1 MSDKKLLNET
11 TIRRF
16 WKLANLQ
23 PLAESDLTYLQE
35 EEEELEEAAGGKDKE
50 DKENVD
56 EIKTGGLKSSGI
68 KGVYDVSDRFK
79 SDDDEGNPRIKPV
92 KHRSHDGK
100 PVKEEAEELDE
111 SPGMKAKRDDK
122 ELKEAPGMKAKRDD
136 KKLDE
141 APPGKAYGR
150 DDDEMTEMDDPMDD
164 PMDEPGMEG
173 PEEDIDAE
181 VTVPESDVDA
191 LRKARDVIDQILSAA
206 DDGEPEMDMD
216 DDGDDDIGDEL
227 SDEEDD
233 DPMMEDEDLDEDMLE
248 EMISTITNRVSQRL
262 VKEALIRKLTK

>member
-16 WKLANLQ
+16 WKLANIAPLQ
-23 PLAESDLTYLQE
+23 ESTPSYLQE
-35 EEEELEEAAGGKDKE
+35 EEEELDEVHSKDDDKETMEEGEGHGGKKFDARTKKKDIPHAGQPQRDLGNPKKKMEEVKTDDDKE
-50 DKENVD
+50 KMEESEDLQEKAYARDDDDDKDKKMEESEDLQEKAYARDDDVD
-56 EIKTGGLKSSGI
+56 EMAK
-68 KGVYDVSDRFK
+68 
-79 SDDDEGNPRIKPV
+79 
-92 KHRSHDGK
+92 
-100 PVKEEAEELDE
+100 
-111 SPGMKAKRDDK
+111 MMKRDDEDPVKK
-122 ELKEAPGMKAKRDD
+122 E
-136 KKLDE
+136 
-141 APPGKAYGR
+141 
-150 DDDEMTEMDDPMDD
+150 MDD

>member
-16 WKLANLQ
+16 WKLANIAPLQ
-23 PLAESDLTYLQE
+23 ESTPSYLQE
-35 EEEELEEAAGGKDKE
+35 EEEELDEVHSKDDDKETMEEGEGHGGKKFDARTKKKDIPHAGQPQRDLGNPKKKMEEVKTDDDKE
-50 DKENVD
+50 KMEESEDLQEKAYARDDDVD
-56 EIKTGGLKSSGI
+56 EMAK
-68 KGVYDVSDRFK
+68 
-79 SDDDEGNPRIKPV
+79 
-92 KHRSHDGK
+92 
-100 PVKEEAEELDE
+100 
-111 SPGMKAKRDDK
+111 MMKRDDEDPVKK
-122 ELKEAPGMKAKRDD
+122 E
-136 KKLDE
+136 
-141 APPGKAYGR
+141 
-150 DDDEMTEMDDPMDD
+150 MDD